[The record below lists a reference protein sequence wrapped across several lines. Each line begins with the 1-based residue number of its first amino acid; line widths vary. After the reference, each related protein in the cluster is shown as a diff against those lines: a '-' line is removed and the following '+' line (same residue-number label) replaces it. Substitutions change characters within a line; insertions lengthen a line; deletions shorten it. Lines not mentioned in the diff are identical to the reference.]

1 MYEYRFNE
9 NRIERWPLAASE
21 SRPSTKPYSNSAE
34 STPWESAE
42 GSSPD
47 SQPQPLRPPG
57 YTSGQM
63 FHFRSSPDHSQ
74 QQPLRQPLHRTSPV
88 SPKDFTVIT
97 PPTTRRRSA
106 LRQQGRPSSSRPT
119 KTVQWVSDLKKRP
132 QDISSDRKI
141 VKVQVHHRDVCYTN
155 DIRVMYSEERKKI
168 SSFPRNS
175 RH

>member
-21 SRPSTKPYSNSAE
+21 RPKPYSNSAE

-57 YTSGQM
+57 STSGQM
-63 FHFRSSPDHSQ
+63 FHFRSSPDYSQ
-74 QQPLRQPLHRTSPV
+74 QRRHPLHRTSPV

-175 RH
+175 KH

>member
-9 NRIERWPLAASE
+9 NRIERWPLATSE

-57 YTSGQM
+57 STSGQM
-63 FHFRSSPDHSQ
+63 FHFRSSPDYSQ
-74 QQPLRQPLHRTSPV
+74 QRRHPLHRTSPV

-106 LRQQGRPSSSRPT
+106 LRQQGRPSSRPT

-141 VKVQVHHRDVCYTN
+141 VKVQVHHGDVHYTN
-155 DIRVMYSEERKKI
+155 NDIGVKLYSEEREKI
-168 SSFPRNS
+168 S
-175 RH
+175 HT

>member
-9 NRIERWPLAASE
+9 NRIERWPLATSE

-63 FHFRSSPDHSQ
+63 FHFRSSPDYSQ
-74 QQPLRQPLHRTSPV
+74 QRRHPLHRTSPV

-175 RH
+175 KH

>member
-57 YTSGQM
+57 STSGQM

-119 KTVQWVSDLKKRP
+119 KSVQWVSDLKKRP

-141 VKVQVHHRDVCYTN
+141 VKVQVHHREVCYTN
-155 DIRVMYSEERKKI
+155 DIRVMYV
-168 SSFPRNS
+168 F
-175 RH
+175 

>member
-21 SRPSTKPYSNSAE
+21 SRPPTKPYSNSAE

-57 YTSGQM
+57 STSGQM

-141 VKVQVHHRDVCYTN
+141 VKVQVHHREVCYTN
-155 DIRVMYSEERKKI
+155 DIRVMYV
-168 SSFPRNS
+168 F
-175 RH
+175 

>member
-9 NRIERWPLAASE
+9 NRIERWPLATSE

-57 YTSGQM
+57 STSGQM
-63 FHFRSSPDHSQ
+63 FHFRSSPDYSQ
-74 QQPLRQPLHRTSPV
+74 QRRHPLHRTSPV

-141 VKVQVHHRDVCYTN
+141 VKVQVHHGDVHYTN
-155 DIRVMYSEERKKI
+155 NDIGVKLYSEEREKI
-168 SSFPRNS
+168 S
-175 RH
+175 HT